1 MRIKGVVFDLDGTL
15 ANTLEDLKDSLNM
28 AMTELALPLHTDES
42 VIKCLNNGMKV
53 FIRRAVPEELR
64 TEELLTQVSERY
76 HHYYKLNHMNK
87 TYFYDGVNSLLSALK
102 NEYGMKLA
110 VISNKDNSY
119 TKNIVNTLDTEHCI
133 DVAYGY
139 REGIP
144 HKPSPESVFGI
155 MNELGLEPDEVVLV
169 GDSEVDVKTAINAG
183 IRSIGVL
190 WGFKGM
196 EAFTEHKP
204 DFFAQ
209 KPNDIINILTEMK

>member
-28 AMTELALPLHTDES
+28 AMTELSLPLHTDES

-53 FIRRAVPEELR
+53 FIQRAVPEELR
-64 TEELLTQVSERY
+64 TEELLSRVAERY

-87 TYFYDGVNSLLSALK
+87 TYFYDGINEMLKALK
-102 NEYGMKLA
+102 SEYGLKLA

-119 TKNIVNTLDTEHCI
+119 TKNIVDTLDTSHCI

-144 HKPSPESVFGI
+144 HKPDPESVFEI
-155 MNELGLEPDEVVLV
+155 MDELELKPEETLFV
-169 GDSEVDVKTAINAG
+169 GDSEVDVKTAVNAG
-183 IRSIGVL
+183 IKSIGVL

-196 EAFTEHKP
+196 DAFTEHKP
-204 DFFAQ
+204 DFFAE
-209 KPNDIINILTEMK
+209 KAEDIIKIITEMK

>member
-28 AMTELALPLHTDES
+28 AMTELSLPLHTDES
-42 VIKCLNNGMKV
+42 VMKCLNNGMKV
-53 FIRRAVPEELR
+53 FVQRAVPEDMR
-64 TEELLTQVSERY
+64 TEELLSRVSERY

-87 TYFYDGVNSLLSALK
+87 TYFYDGINSLLTDLK
-102 NEYGMKLA
+102 SEYGLKLA

-119 TKNIVNTLDTEHCI
+119 TKNIVNTLDTAKCI

-155 MNELGLEPDEVVLV
+155 MNELGLKPDEVILV
-169 GDSEVDVKTAINAG
+169 GDSEVDIKTALNAG
-183 IRSIGVL
+183 IKSIGVL

-196 EAFTEHKP
+196 EAFTEYKP

-209 KPNDIINILTEMK
+209 KPSDIINILTEMK

>member
-28 AMTELALPLHTDES
+28 AMTELSLPLHTDES
-42 VIKCLNNGMKV
+42 VMKCLNNGMKV
-53 FIRRAVPEELR
+53 FVQRAVPEDMR
-64 TEELLTQVSERY
+64 TEELLSRVSERY

-87 TYFYDGVNSLLSALK
+87 TYFYDGINSLLTDLK
-102 NEYGMKLA
+102 SEYGLKLA

-119 TKNIVNTLDTEHCI
+119 TKNIVNTLDTAKCI

-155 MNELGLEPDEVVLV
+155 MNELGLKPDEVILV
-169 GDSEVDVKTAINAG
+169 GDSEVDIKTALNAG
-183 IRSIGVL
+183 IKSIGVL

-196 EAFTEHKP
+196 EAFTEYKP

-209 KPNDIINILTEMK
+209 QPSDIINILTEMK

>member
-1 MRIKGVVFDLDGTL
+1 MIIKGVVFDLDGTL

-28 AMTELALPLHTDES
+28 AMTELSLPLHTDES
-42 VIKCLNNGMKV
+42 VMKCLNNGMKV
-53 FIRRAVPEELR
+53 FVQRAVPEDMR
-64 TEELLTQVSERY
+64 TEELLSRVSERY

-87 TYFYDGVNSLLSALK
+87 TYFYDGINSLLTALK
-102 NEYGMKLA
+102 SEYGLKLA

-119 TKNIVNTLDTEHCI
+119 TKNIVNTLDTAHCI

-155 MNELGLEPDEVVLV
+155 MDELGLKPDEVILV
-169 GDSEVDVKTAINAG
+169 GDSEVDIKTALNAG
-183 IRSIGVL
+183 IKSIGVL

-196 EAFTEHKP
+196 EAFTEYKP

-209 KPNDIINILTEMK
+209 KPSDIINILTEMK

>member
-28 AMTELALPLHTDES
+28 AMTELSLPLHTDES
-42 VIKCLNNGMKV
+42 VMKCLNNGMKV
-53 FIRRAVPEELR
+53 FVQRAVPEDMR
-64 TEELLTQVSERY
+64 TEELLSRVSERY

-87 TYFYDGVNSLLSALK
+87 TYFYDGINSLLTALK
-102 NEYGMKLA
+102 SEYGLKLA

-119 TKNIVNTLDTEHCI
+119 TKNIVNTLDTAKCI

-155 MNELGLEPDEVVLV
+155 MNELGLKPDEVILV
-169 GDSEVDVKTAINAG
+169 GDSEVDIKTALNAG
-183 IRSIGVL
+183 IKSIGVL

-196 EAFTEHKP
+196 EAFTEYKP

-209 KPNDIINILTEMK
+209 KPSDIINILTEMK